1 MSLRAALASPNKI
14 EASDLYKLED
24 LCGSSMHNPIL
35 KTLAI
40 ATRLTHRLAEPLVGN
55 GQGAPSPSG
64 FGLKHPRHR
73 WTAALAVVVV
83 HAAVPQCGAPQP
95 TASEPDQPPASESA
109 ETIPSEPETIAAE
122 SAETVAAAPEA
133 VVSALMDAMQVNDA
147 EQIRALFDANAFQ
160 AYGDGAARSGEA
172 FFSWLESDIIEREG
186 RVEDAQ
192 LTVDGNE
199 VVVTGQY
206 QSRGY
211 TNEANFLLTVENGL
225 ITSWRMR
232 Y

>member
-1 MSLRAALASPNKI
+1 M
-14 EASDLYKLED
+14 D
-24 LCGSSMHNPIL
+24 NPIL
-35 KTLAI
+35 KTLVI
-40 ATRLTHRLAEPLVGN
+40 ATRLTHRWVKPLLGN
-55 GQGAPSPSG
+55 GQGAPSPG
-64 FGLKHPRHR
+64 RFGIGQPQSRV
-73 WTAALAVVVV
+73 TAALAVVVV
-83 HAAVPQCGAPQP
+83 HAAVPQCGSPQTP
-95 TASEPDQPPASESA
+95 VSEPDQPPVSESA
-109 ETIPSEPETIAAE
+109 TVPSEPETSAAE
-122 SAETVAAAPEA
+122 SAETVAATPEA
-133 VVSALMDAMQVNDA
+133 VVSALMDAMQANDA
-147 EQIRALFDANAFQ
+147 DQIRALFDENASQ

-192 LTVDGNE
+192 LAVDGND
-199 VVVTGQY
+199 VMVTGQY